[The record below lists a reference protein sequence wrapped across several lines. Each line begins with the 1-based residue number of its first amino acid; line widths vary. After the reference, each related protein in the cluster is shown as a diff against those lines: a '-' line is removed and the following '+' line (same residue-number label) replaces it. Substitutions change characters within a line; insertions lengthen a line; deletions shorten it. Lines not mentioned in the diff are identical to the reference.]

1 MAELTIPCMLMR
13 GGTSKGPYLRLTDMP
28 EDREQ
33 LAELLMKIMG
43 AGHELQIDGL
53 GGGNSLTS
61 KVAMVGP
68 SRTSDADVEYLFA
81 QVGIVNRTVD
91 FSPNCGNM
99 LAGVAPFAIESGLVY
114 ATEGKT
120 TVRIKNLNTNKVIN
134 STVQTPNRR
143 VEYGGDFVIS
153 GTNTP
158 GAPIELTFLDVAGS
172 KTGKLFPTGQKVDEI
187 DGIQVTCIDAAT
199 PVMIVDASSLGKTGH
214 EAPSEFDADEIFMQR
229 LESLRRKAG
238 ALMGM
243 GDVSNMVIPKPI
255 LVSPPQTQGVICAR
269 YFVPDRC
276 HKALAV
282 TGSIAIVNAL
292 CNEGTVAQ
300 QLVQSEQGRVDFKLE
315 HPTGFIDLTANWQN
329 DEVQSVSL
337 VRTAKPIFSG
347 LVYLN

>member
-1 MAELTIPCMLMR
+1 MAERTIPCMLMR

-28 EDREQ
+28 ENRDQ
-33 LAELLMKIMG
+33 LAQLLMQIMG

-61 KVAMVGP
+61 KVALVGP
-68 SRTSDADVEYLFA
+68 SRSDDADVEYLFA
-81 QVGIVNRTVD
+81 QVGTINKSVD
-91 FSPNCGNM
+91 FAPNCGNM

-114 ATEGKT
+114 AQDGKT
-120 TVRIKNLNTNKVIN
+120 LVRIKNLNTNKVIH
-134 STVQTPNRR
+134 STVCTPNKK
-143 VEYGGDFVIS
+143 VQYQGDVIIS
-153 GTNTP
+153 GTNSA
-158 GAPIELTFLDVAGS
+158 GSPIELTFLDVAGS
-172 KTGKLFPTGQKVDEI
+172 KTGMLFPTNQRQDVI
-187 DGIQVTCIDAAT
+187 DGIAVTCIDAAT
-199 PVMIVDASSLGKTGH
+199 PVVILHAESLGKSGY
-214 EAPSEFDADEIFMQR
+214 ERPAELDVDEIFMQR

-238 ALMGM
+238 LLMGL

-255 LVSPPQTQGVICAR
+255 LVAKPREGGIICAR

-292 CNEGTVAQ
+292 CTPGTVAQ
-300 QLVQSEQGRVDFKLE
+300 ELVQCDAETSMFKLE
-315 HPTGFIDLTANWQN
+315 HPTGYIDLTANWH
-329 DEVQSVSL
+329 EGLVQSVSL